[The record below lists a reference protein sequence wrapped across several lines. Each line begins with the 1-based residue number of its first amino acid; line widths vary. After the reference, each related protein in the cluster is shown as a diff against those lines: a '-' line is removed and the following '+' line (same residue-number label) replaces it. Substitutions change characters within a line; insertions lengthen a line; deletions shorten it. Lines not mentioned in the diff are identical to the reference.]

1 MELSRRHIDTAFS
14 DYVRR
19 YDASDPKIALKV
31 VHTRRVARLCD
42 EIAADL
48 GLGPELVD
56 LAWTCGMLHDIGRF
70 EQIARYH
77 TFADAR
83 SVDHAALGAQ
93 VLNNRSVELAKS
105 YGVQLEVLSS
115 FSGNPGTIVKEVVK
129 NVEKTYIA
137 GVAQD
142 KKIARIAL
150 AAMPDVPGVAYKVF
164 SLLAKEKIN
173 VDMILQSYGHD
184 ECKDIVF
191 TVADKDVPRCEEVL
205 NANRET
211 LKFDHID
218 INTDVAKLS
227 VVGAGM
233 QGNPGVAAK
242 MFEALYAAHINIHMI
257 STSEIKLSVLIDK
270 EDSERAMRAVH
281 AQFFQ

>member
-1 MELSRRHIDTAFS
+1 
-14 DYVRR
+14 
-19 YDASDPKIALKV
+19 
-31 VHTRRVARLCD
+31 
-42 EIAADL
+42 
-48 GLGPELVD
+48 
-56 LAWTCGMLHDIGRF
+56 
-70 EQIARYH
+70 
-77 TFADAR
+77 
-83 SVDHAALGAQ
+83 
-93 VLNNRSVELAKS
+93 
-105 YGVQLEVLSS
+105 
-115 FSGNPGTIVKEVVK
+115 
-129 NVEKTYIA
+129 
-137 GVAQD
+137 
-142 KKIARIAL
+142 
-150 AAMPDVPGVAYKVF
+150 
-164 SLLAKEKIN
+164 
-173 VDMILQSYGHD
+173 MILQSYGHD

>member
-1 MELSRRHIDTAFS
+1 MQGHRLHRR
-14 DYVRR
+14 
-19 YDASDPKIALKV
+19 
-31 VHTRRVARLCD
+31 
-42 EIAADL
+42 
-48 GLGPELVD
+48 
-56 LAWTCGMLHDIGRF
+56 
-70 EQIARYH
+70 
-77 TFADAR
+77 
-83 SVDHAALGAQ
+83 
-93 VLNNRSVELAKS
+93 
-105 YGVQLEVLSS
+105 
-115 FSGNPGTIVKEVVK
+115 
-129 NVEKTYIA
+129 
-137 GVAQD
+137 
-142 KKIARIAL
+142 
-150 AAMPDVPGVAYKVF
+150 
-164 SLLAKEKIN
+164 
-173 VDMILQSYGHD
+173 
-184 ECKDIVF
+184 
-191 TVADKDVPRCEEVL
+191 EEVL

>member
-1 MELSRRHIDTAFS
+1 M
-14 DYVRR
+14 
-19 YDASDPKIALKV
+19 
-31 VHTRRVARLCD
+31 
-42 EIAADL
+42 
-48 GLGPELVD
+48 
-56 LAWTCGMLHDIGRF
+56 
-70 EQIARYH
+70 
-77 TFADAR
+77 
-83 SVDHAALGAQ
+83 
-93 VLNNRSVELAKS
+93 
-105 YGVQLEVLSS
+105 QLEVLSS

-164 SLLAKEKIN
+164 SMLAKEKIN

-191 TVADKDVPRCEEVL
+191 TVADKDAARCEEVL
-205 NANRET
+205 NANRDS

-218 INTDVAKLS
+218 INTDVAKVS

>member
-1 MELSRRHIDTAFS
+1 MLELGS
-14 DYVRR
+14 
-19 YDASDPKIALKV
+19 
-31 VHTRRVARLCD
+31 
-42 EIAADL
+42 
-48 GLGPELVD
+48 
-56 LAWTCGMLHDIGRF
+56 
-70 EQIARYH
+70 
-77 TFADAR
+77 
-83 SVDHAALGAQ
+83 LGAQ